1 MSEKIDLTKACVVHV
16 HPICMMLCEG
26 LLRPASRKEMPPY
39 NNLQL
44 C

>member
-26 LLRPASRKEMPPY
+26 PFKTSFKKGNASV
-39 NNLQL
+39 
-44 C
+44 